1 MSAPLSFEQ
10 APPLGVPFRF
20 FLTAPLFGVAAGVV
34 FALRGEPVIA
44 SRWTL
49 EAFAV
54 VHLLTAGFM
63 LQVMVGALL
72 QFLPVAAGA
81 NVWRPRLVANVVHP
95 ALTLGAALLVAGFL
109 GAGAWSFQAAA
120 VLLGAGTLGF
130 SLVALLGLWRSPAIG
145 PTLQVLRAAVTGLVV
160 TAGLGVALASGLG
173 WNLALPFAAL
183 QHLHAAWGV
192 LGWAL
197 MLVMG
202 VAYLVVPM
210 FQLTPP
216 YAVRPSQAF
225 PLTAGAALAAW
236 TLGASLDV
244 AWLEWAGTGLGGA
257 ATAGFAGYTLRL
269 QAKRRRKVT
278 DTTLLAWRVGMG
290 CLLGAVLVLPVVRA
304 APLAWAAAPAEY
316 LLGVLALAGAFPAV
330 IAGMLYKIVPF
341 IDWLH
346 LQRVMAMPPTMQK
359 VIPDAQARWQLRL
372 FLAALAVLAL
382 AVAWPPLALVGGA
395 LFAAAWALLEWHL
408 VKAVRLYR
416 SLARGAG
423 VAPARATV

>member
-10 APPLGVPFRF
+10 APPIGVPFRF
-20 FLTAPLFGVAAGVV
+20 FLTAPLFGVAAGVL
-34 FALRGEPVIA
+34 FALDGGWVIA

-81 NVWRPRLVANVVHP
+81 NVWRPALVANVVHP
-95 ALTLGAALLVAGFL
+95 ALVLGAVALVAGFL
-109 GAGAWSFQAAA
+109 GAGAWSYQLGA
-120 VLLGAGTLGF
+120 VLLGVGVFVFAA
-130 SLVALLGLWRSPAIG
+130 VALVGLWRSPAIG
-145 PTLQVLRAAVTGLVV
+145 PTLQVLRGAVSGLAV
-160 TAGLGVALASGLG
+160 TAGLGVALAAGLG
-173 WNLALPFAAL
+173 WNVALPFAAL
-183 QHLHAAWGV
+183 QQLHAAWGV

-197 MLVMG
+197 LLVMG

-216 YAVRPSQAF
+216 YAVRPSQLF
-225 PLTAGAALAAW
+225 PALVVGALASW
-236 TLGASLDV
+236 TLGVMLEV
-244 AWLEWAGTGLGGA
+244 AALEWL
-257 ATAGFAGYTLRL
+257 ATALGAGAVVGFAGYTLRL
-269 QAKRRRKVT
+269 QRRRRRKVS
-278 DTTLLAWRVGMG
+278 DTTLLAWRVGMA
-290 CLLGAVLVLPVVRA
+290 CLLGAVVVLPVVRL
-304 APLAWAAAPAEY
+304 APLALVVPPAEY
-316 LLGVLALAGAFPAV
+316 VLGVLLLAGAFPAV

-372 FLAALAVLAL
+372 FLAALALLLGAVVWPVLS
-382 AVAWPPLALVGGA
+382 VPGGV
-395 LFAAAWALLEWHL
+395 LFALAWALLEWHL

-416 SLARGAG
+416 ALAM
-423 VAPARATV
+423 APAAQGSGT